1 MRQFIGYVGAISVLW
16 LLAAMPSIEA
26 EELAP
31 VPNLGGRI
39 AEFQTQRKGPG
50 PNERQ
55 RAVMNK
61 AAEELA
67 AAMPK
72 PGLDVG
78 TRAPDFALPSAFGE
92 TVRLSDRL
100 TQGPVVLT
108 FYRGAWCPY
117 CNLQLRALKESQPHF
132 QRYGAQLIAI
142 TPQIPDRSLEQYKKD
157 AYPFQILSD
166 LDDSVMKTYNLYFEV
181 PEALRSVYIQDF
193 NLDIAAYNGKGRYG
207 LPVPGTFVIDR
218 QGIIRA
224 MFADTDYTKRMEP
237 AVIIEALAGLEP
249 ARDGVQAP

>member
-1 MRQFIGYVGAISVLW
+1 MRPLIRHVSVISVFW
-16 LLAAMPSIEA
+16 MLLAMPSIQA

-31 VPNLGGRI
+31 VPNLDDRI
-39 AEFQTQRKGPG
+39 AEFQAKRKGSG
-50 PNERQ
+50 PNEQQ

-61 AAEELA
+61 AAEDLA
-67 AAMPK
+67 AALPK

-78 TRAPDFALPSAFGE
+78 TRAPNFALPSALGE
-92 TVRLSDRL
+92 TVRLSDQL

-132 QRYGAQLIAI
+132 EHYGARLIAV
-142 TPQIPDRSLEQYKKD
+142 TPQTPDRSLEQYRKD

-166 LDDSVMKTYNLYFEV
+166 LDDSVMKAYNLYFVV
-181 PEALRSVYIQDF
+181 PESLRSVYIQDF
-193 NLDIAAYNGKGRYG
+193 NLDIAAYNGNGRYG
-207 LPVPGTFVIDR
+207 LPVPGTFVIDQ

-224 MFADTDYTKRMEP
+224 VFADTDYTKRMEP
-237 AVIIEALAGLEP
+237 AAIIEALAGIER
-249 ARDGVQAP
+249 AH